1 MVQAHESPVAAERTR
16 AVAEVVNKVRQ
27 IEHEHGVTRDA
38 LERIR
43 TVLIELARRTDL
55 FPESD
60 YPSPREEERSLLYL
74 LSEDPDHRF
83 ALYLSTGVPGRA
95 SPPHNHTTWAA
106 IAGIGGEEE
115 NRVYERTD
123 DRSLRGKGEIR
134 EVHRVVLRAGDGIAF
149 LPDDIHSIHV
159 VGATPTRHLHMYGM
173 SVEHLPNRVEYDMD
187 AGTYK
192 VFPASRGIRK

>member
-1 MVQAHESPVAAERTR
+1 MVQAQESPIAAERTR
-16 AVAEVVNKVRQ
+16 AVAEVVSKVRQ

-43 TVLIELARRTDL
+43 GVLVELAERKEL

-60 YPSPREEERSLLYL
+60 YPSPSERERSFMYL
-74 LSEDPDHRF
+74 LSEEPDHRF
-83 ALYLSTGVPGRA
+83 ALYLSTGVPGRS

-106 IAGIGGEEE
+106 IAGIDGEEE
-115 NRVYERTD
+115 NRVYERAD
-123 DRSLRGKGEIR
+123 DGSVPGKGEIR
-134 EVHRVVLRAGDGIAF
+134 EVRRVVLRAGDGIAF

-159 VGATPTRHLHMYGM
+159 VSPTPTRHLHMYGT
-173 SVEHLPNRVEYDMD
+173 SVEHLPNRVEFDMG

>member
-1 MVQAHESPVAAERTR
+1 MVQAQESPIAAERTR
-16 AVAEVVNKVRQ
+16 AVAEVVSKVRQ

-43 TVLIELARRTDL
+43 EVLVELAERKEL

-60 YPSPREEERSLLYL
+60 YPSPSERERSFMYL
-74 LSEDPDHRF
+74 LSEEPDHRF
-83 ALYLSTGVPGRA
+83 ALYLSTGVPGRS

-106 IAGIGGEEE
+106 IAGIDGEEE
-115 NRVYERTD
+115 NRVYERAD
-123 DRSLRGKGEIR
+123 DGSVPGKGEIR
-134 EVHRVVLRAGDGIAF
+134 EVRRVVLRAGDGIAF

-159 VGATPTRHLHMYGM
+159 VSPTPTRHLHMYGT
-173 SVEHLPNRVEYDMD
+173 SVEHLPNRVEFDMG

>member
-1 MVQAHESPVAAERTR
+1 MVQAQESPIAAERTR
-16 AVAEVVNKVRQ
+16 AVAEVVSKVRQ

-43 TVLIELARRTDL
+43 GVLVELAERKEL

-60 YPSPREEERSLLYL
+60 YPSPSEGERSFMYL
-74 LSEDPDHRF
+74 LSEEPDHRF
-83 ALYLSTGVPGRA
+83 ALYLSTGVPGRS

-106 IAGIGGEEE
+106 IAGIDGEEE
-115 NRVYERTD
+115 NRVYERAD
-123 DRSLRGKGEIR
+123 DGSVPGKGEIR

-159 VGATPTRHLHMYGM
+159 VSPTPTRHLHMYGM
-173 SVEHLPNRVEYDMD
+173 SVEHLPNRVEFDMG

>member
-1 MVQAHESPVAAERTR
+1 MTQAQQSPVAAERTR

-27 IEHEHGVTRDA
+27 IEHEQGITRDA

-43 TVLIELARRTDL
+43 MVLVDLAERKEL

-60 YPSPREEERSLLYL
+60 YPSPGEQERSLMYL

-95 SPPHNHTTWAA
+95 SPAHNHTTWAA
-106 IAGIGGEEE
+106 IAGIDGEEE
-115 NRVYERTD
+115 NRVYERVD
-123 DRSLRGKGEIR
+123 DGSVPDKGEIR
-134 EVHRVVLRAGDGIAF
+134 EVRRVVLRAGDGIAF

-159 VGATPTRHLHMYGM
+159 VSPTPTRHLHMYGM
-173 SVEHLPNRVEYDMD
+173 SVEHLPNRIEFDME
-187 AGTYK
+187 AGTCK

>member
-74 LSEDPDHRF
+74 LSEDHDHRF

>member
-1 MVQAHESPVAAERTR
+1 MVQAQQSPNAAARTH
-16 AVAEVVNKVRQ
+16 AVTEAVNKVRQ
-27 IEHEHGVTRDA
+27 IEGEHGVTREA

-43 TVLIELARRTDL
+43 TVLIELARHKDL

-60 YPSPREEERSLLYL
+60 YPSPSEQERSLMYL

-106 IAGIGGEEE
+106 IAGIDGEEE
-115 NRVYERTD
+115 NRVYERVD
-123 DRSLRGKGEIR
+123 DGSVPGKGEIR
-134 EVHRVVLRAGDGIAF
+134 EVRRVVLRAGDGVAF
-149 LPDDIHSIHV
+149 LPNDIHSIHV
-159 VGATPTRHLHMYGM
+159 VSPTPTRHLHMYGM
-173 SVEHLPNRVEYDMD
+173 SVEHLPNRIEFDME
-187 AGTYK
+187 AGTCK